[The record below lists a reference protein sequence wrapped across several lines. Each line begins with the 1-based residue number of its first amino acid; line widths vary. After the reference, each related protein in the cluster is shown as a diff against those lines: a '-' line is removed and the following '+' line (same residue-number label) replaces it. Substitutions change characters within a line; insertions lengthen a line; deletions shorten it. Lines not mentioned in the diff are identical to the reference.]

1 LPWKGIAVVD
11 RLDDMFRFQTEALKL
26 RSQRQELLASNIANA
41 DTPNYKA
48 VDFDFARSLTQAVAT
63 PSAAP
68 AAVPSVLYRQ
78 PTQPSLDGNTVEMD
92 VERAQFAD
100 NTVRYE
106 ATLRF
111 LNAQIKAMLI
121 ALQG

>member
-1 LPWKGIAVVD
+1 MTD
-11 RLDDMFRFQTEALKL
+11 RIDDLFRFQSEALKL
-26 RSQRQELLASNIANA
+26 RSYRQELLAANIANA

-48 VDFDFARSLTQAVAT
+48 VDFNFAQALSSA
-63 PSAAP
+63 AAP
-68 AAVPSVLYRQ
+68 AAGGGTVDAPRVLYRV

-92 VERAQFAD
+92 AERAQFAD

-106 ATLRF
+106 AALRV
-111 LNAQIKAMLI
+111 LNQQIKTMLA

>member
-1 LPWKGIAVVD
+1 MPNPIDSLD
-11 RLDDMFRFQTEALKL
+11 RMLNFQSEALKL
-26 RSQRQELLASNIANA
+26 RSQRQELLATNIANA
-41 DTPNYKA
+41 DTPQYKA
-48 VDFDFARSLTQAVAT
+48 VDIDFGQALQQAVA
-63 PSAAP
+63 PSGNDSAP
-68 AAVPSVLYRQ
+68 APQPSVLYRIPNQ
-78 PTQPSLDGNTVEMD
+78 SSLDGNTVEMD

-106 ATLRF
+106 AALRV

>member
-1 LPWKGIAVVD
+1 MPNPIDSLD
-11 RLDDMFRFQTEALKL
+11 RMLNFQSEALKL
-26 RSQRQELLASNIANA
+26 RSQRQELLATNIANA
-41 DTPNYKA
+41 DTPQYKA
-48 VDFDFARSLTQAVAT
+48 VDIDFGQALQQAVM
-63 PSAAP
+63 PSGNDAAP
-68 AAVPSVLYRQ
+68 AAQPTVLYRVPNQ
-78 PTQPSLDGNTVEMD
+78 SSLDGNTVEMD

-106 ATLRF
+106 AALRV